1 ADDVAWCGVLRLH
14 EGVGAVSARRVLDIL
29 DPAEPGPFERWP
41 AAAGAAPRRA
51 RESLTATITGLAS
64 AAADDTPQRTAM
76 ILAALRDP
84 LRARYPDADIRIA
97 DLERLADAAAS
108 RPSLHDA
115 LVELALHPPVAA
127 SDLARPPRPHHD

>member
-97 DLERLADAAAS
+97 HLER
-108 RPSLHDA
+108 
-115 LVELALHPPVAA
+115 
-127 SDLARPPRPHHD
+127 RPPPAAPPPPHHATPR